1 MPLPASGAIS
11 LDAMHQEVGGTANTN
26 CSINDSDIR
35 SLISKG
41 ASATMAFNE
50 WYGASFGNANYGK
63 TDVVPRINVTSGIY
77 INTTNMVYYSNDNYD
92 NQSSTTSASANEA
105 NVFHSDDSS
114 FTDSNGD
121 TVRLVRI
128 RALIMKTAQFM
139 VNTEGDTRT
148 NNNWSLNM
156 FGLTITPAQNF
167 TYGGVTYTAQGSFF
181 RPAGGAGTS
190 FKDVAGN
197 DVAAGVTEYY
207 WNRTT
212 APVGSNALPT
222 GTQDWTIT

>member
-26 CSINDSDIR
+26 CSINDTDIR
-35 SLISKG
+35 GLISKG
-41 ASATMAFNE
+41 AGATSSFNE
-50 WYGASFGNANYGK
+50 FYGASFGNANYGK
-63 TDVVPRINVTSGIY
+63 TDVVPRINTSGAGIST
-77 INTTNMVYYSNDNYD
+77 TTNMVYYSNDNYD
-92 NQSSTTSASANEA
+92 NQSSTTSATANEA

-121 TVRLVRI
+121 TVRLIRI
-128 RALIMKTAQFM
+128 RALIQKTAQFM

-156 FGLTITPAQNF
+156 FGVTITPAQNF
-167 TYGGVTYTAQGSFF
+167 TYGGVTYTAATSFY
-181 RPAGGAGTS
+181 RTAGTAS
-190 FKDVAGN
+190 NFTNVAGN
-197 DVAAGVTEYY
+197 EVAAGVTEYY